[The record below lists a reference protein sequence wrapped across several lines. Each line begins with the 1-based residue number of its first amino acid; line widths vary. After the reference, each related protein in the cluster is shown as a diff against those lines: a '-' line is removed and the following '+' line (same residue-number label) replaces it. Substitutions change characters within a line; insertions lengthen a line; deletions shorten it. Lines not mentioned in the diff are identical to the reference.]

1 MDDGDE
7 EAEVEVS
14 TGSGGGGDDKSRVS
28 EEYVIEH
35 LCLVSYHKIFI
46 FYTIAP

>member
-1 MDDGDE
+1 MEESADAAKKPKVAGDDE

-28 EEYVIEH
+28 EE
-35 LCLVSYHKIFI
+35 
-46 FYTIAP
+46 